1 MSAGEA
7 ARLLVVEDNR
17 DTALLLR
24 DLLVAEGYEVE
35 SVPTGEAALE
45 TLERTPDMDLVV
57 LDLMLPGMSG
67 YEVIERMRTRPELAT
82 TPILVLSALSSP
94 SARIRGLRDG
104 ADDYMTKPF
113 LPEELVARTRT
124 LVTGRLLG
132 RRTAEIQALEE
143 IAEAALTA
151 SDPDALLGK
160 MVEVAAGV
168 FGADAAAILLLDE
181 TRRELRGRA
190 AVGLGGDVRR
200 VAMPADSGAA
210 AIVLGTQSPVLISDG
225 AATDARVA
233 NPAIRAGGFRSL
245 MVAPLVVGGTAI
257 GVLEVARRA
266 RQLDSRVDR
275 LLRIVADRIAVTM
288 EHARLQAEARELAD
302 VVRRIGEGVVVTDSR
317 DAVIF
322 ANRAFAEMVGASSE
336 VLRGRRWT
344 ELLAT
349 SQDVAALTGQMRQP
363 AWQGEVLL
371 ITRSGDPRPVFV
383 SLSTATTP
391 GGEVQRIAV
400 FRDVSREHELRFRLI
415 REQKF
420 RTLGSLAAGVAH
432 SINNR
437 LTPVLG
443 WTEMLLERLAADE
456 AIDRDELGHALRV
469 INQGASDSVET
480 VRRLQDYSRPAR
492 VRGPEGVQLRDVL
505 EQLLALTRPQW
516 DNEAARRGIRYE
528 IDLKAEP
535 TPQILAV
542 ASEIREALLNVLE
555 NALAAMPSGGRLTLH
570 VRGEDDRAVVSI
582 ADTGRG
588 MSPEVQRLAFEPFFT
603 TRASEGG
610 SGLGLSLAQEVVHRY
625 RGSIGVSSREGA
637 GSTFTLSFPSI
648 SVEAARPPAFLPSLE
663 PLRILAVEDE
673 PEVLD
678 VIRAM
683 LVASGHTVVG
693 AASGGEALELF
704 ERDPVDVVV
713 TDLGMPGMTGLTL
726 AEEVKRRR
734 PVPVVLLTGWADEL
748 DPAHARH
755 VDVLLA
761 KPVTREGLLTGLA
774 KSVPDRVRDG
784 R

>member
-1 MSAGEA
+1 MSVTEA
-7 ARLLVVEDNR
+7 ARIVVVEDNH
-17 DTALLLR
+17 DTAMLLR

-45 TLERTPDMDLVV
+45 TLERTPDVDLVV

-67 YEVIERMRTRPELAT
+67 YEVIERMRSRSPLAV

-124 LVTGRLLG
+124 LVTGRLLA
-132 RRTAEIQALEE
+132 RRTDEIQALEE
-143 IAEAALTA
+143 IAEAALTV

-160 MVEVAAGV
+160 MVAVVTRV
-168 FGADAAAILLLDE
+168 FGADAAAILLLDGE
-181 TRRELRGRA
+181 RRELRGHVA
-190 AVGLGGDVRR
+190 TGLGGDLRR
-200 VAMPADSGAA
+200 VSMPADAGVGAIA
-210 AIVLGTQSPVLISDG
+210 LRSQAPVVIPDG
-225 AATDARVA
+225 AASDARVA

-245 MVAPLVVGGTAI
+245 MVAPLIVGGVAI
-257 GVLEVARRA
+257 GVLEVARRV
-266 RQLDSRVDR
+266 RQADPRVHR

-302 VVRRIGEGVVVTDSR
+302 VVRRIGEGVVLTDAQ
-317 DAVIF
+317 DAVVF
-322 ANRAFAEMVGASSE
+322 ANRAFAEMVGVPADT
-336 VLRGRRWT
+336 LRGRRWT

-349 SQDVAALTGQMRQP
+349 SQDVAALTAQMRQSP
-363 AWQGEVLL
+363 WQGEVLL
-371 ITRSGDPRPVFV
+371 ITPDGEPRPVLV
-383 SLSTATTP
+383 SLSTAPTADGT
-391 GGEVQRIAV
+391 VQRVGV
-400 FRDVSREHELRFRLI
+400 FRDVSREHELRFRLV

-432 SINNR
+432 NINNR

-443 WTEMLLERLAADE
+443 WTEMLLDRLAADE
-456 AIDRDELGHALRV
+456 AIDRDELLHALRV
-469 INQGASDSVET
+469 INQGAADSVET
-480 VRRLQDYSRPAR
+480 VRRLQDYSRPTR

-535 TPQILAV
+535 APPVLAV
-542 ASEIREALLNVLE
+542 ASEIREALLNILE
-555 NALAAMPSGGRLTLH
+555 NALAAMPSGGRLTLL
-570 VRGEDDRAVVSI
+570 VRGEEERAVVSI

-588 MSPEVQRLAFEPFFT
+588 MSAEVRRLAFEPFFT
-603 TRASEGG
+603 TRSSEGG

-625 RGSIGVSSREGA
+625 RGEISVSSVEGV
-637 GSTFTLSFPSI
+637 GTTFTLSFPAI
-648 SVEAARPPAFLPSLE
+648 SAEAARPPAFVPSLA
-663 PLRILAVEDE
+663 PLRILAVEDD

-683 LVASGHTVVG
+683 LMAAGHTVVS
-693 AASGGEALELF
+693 AASGREALDLF
-704 ERDPVDVVV
+704 EREPVDLVV
-713 TDLGMPGMTGLTL
+713 TDLGMPGMTGLAL
-726 AEEVKRRR
+726 AEELKRRR
-734 PVPVVLLTGWADEL
+734 PIPIVLLTGWADEL
-748 DPAHARH
+748 DAAHARH

-761 KPVTREGLLTGLA
+761 KPVTRERLATGLA
-774 KSVPDRVRDG
+774 KAAPDRVRPD
-784 R
+784 

>member
-1 MSAGEA
+1 MMDA
-7 ARLLVVEDNR
+7 ARILVVEDNR
-17 DTALLLR
+17 DTSILLR
-24 DLLVAEGYEVE
+24 DLLVAEGYDVE
-35 SVPTGEAALE
+35 SVPTGEGALE
-45 TLERTPDMDLVV
+45 ALERTPETDLVV

-67 YEVIERMRTRPELAT
+67 YDVIEELRGRPQLAA

-124 LVTGRLLG
+124 LVTSRLLI
-132 RRTAEIQALEE
+132 RRTMEIQALEE
-143 IAEAALTA
+143 IAEAALGA
-151 SDPDALLGK
+151 GDPDALLAK
-160 MVEVAAGV
+160 MVEVAKGV

-181 TRRELRGRA
+181 ARRELRGRA
-190 AVGLGGDVRR
+190 AAGLGGDLGR
-200 VAMPADSGAA
+200 VSMPANVGVAEIALS
-210 AIVLGTQSPVLISDG
+210 TQTPVLISDG
-225 AATDARVA
+225 ASADPRVA

-245 MVAPLVVGGTAI
+245 MVAPLIVGGTPI

-266 RQLDSRVDR
+266 RQLDPRVER

-288 EHARLQAEARELAD
+288 VHVRLQAETRELAD
-302 VVRRIGEGVVVTDSR
+302 VVRRIGEGVVLTDAE
-317 DAVIF
+317 DTVIF
-322 ANRAFAEMVGASSE
+322 ANRAFAEMVGVPAE
-336 VLRGRRWT
+336 ALRGRRWT
-344 ELLAT
+344 ELLASS
-349 SQDVAALTGQMRQP
+349 SQDVGVLTAQMRG
-363 AWQGEVLL
+363 ASWHGEVLL
-371 ITRSGDPRPVFV
+371 ITGAGDPRPVLV
-383 SLSTATTP
+383 SLSSAP
-391 GGEVQRIAV
+391 ARDGQVQRIGV

-432 SINNR
+432 NINNR

-456 AIDRDELGHALRV
+456 AIERDELVHALRV

-480 VRRLQDYSRPAR
+480 VRRLQDYSRPSR

-535 TPQILAV
+535 APLILAV
-542 ASEIREALLNVLE
+542 ASEIREAMLNILE
-555 NALAAMPSGGRLTLH
+555 NALNAMPEGGRLTLH

-582 ADTGRG
+582 ADSGRG

-603 TRASEGG
+603 TRSSEGG
-610 SGLGLSLAQEVVHRY
+610 SGLGLSLAQEIVHRY
-625 RGSIGVSSREGA
+625 RGKIGVASVEGA
-637 GSTFTLSFPSI
+637 GTTFTLAFPAI
-648 SVEAARPPAFLPSLE
+648 SADAARTPAFLPTLE
-663 PLRILAVEDE
+663 PLRVLAVEDE

-683 LVASGHTVVG
+683 LTAAGHTVVS
-693 AASGGEALELF
+693 AASGREALELF
-704 ERDPVDVVV
+704 EREPVDVVI
-713 TDLGMPGMTGLTL
+713 TDLGMPGMTGLAL
-726 AEEVKRRR
+726 AEELKRRR
-734 PVPVVLLTGWADEL
+734 SIPVVLLTGWADEL
-748 DPAHARH
+748 DPEHAQH

-761 KPVTREGLLTGLA
+761 KPVTRERLLGGLA
-774 KSVPDRVRDG
+774 KAVPDRVRPG
-784 R
+784 